1 MEIRTH
7 SVRHTKRNNGPT
19 MPPRRSKT
27 NPKNGSSSPATR
39 APATAGEPPAP
50 SPPERGGRIRIAR
63 RVGARF
69 SPRACMLGFGYFA
82 RDAVV
87 LARVT
92 EDEVDAV
99 VRGQRTH
106 DVRLRASADGFGELF
121 ASCTC
126 TPASL
131 GTNPCRHLWAA
142 ILEVDRRGALAC
154 LRRSAS
160 SLLLSDLAD
169 DEGASAPGGA
179 PPLPTTSTHEKHRPR
194 GKPPTRSARPTKKSS
209 PTKSSPTMKPSPSP
223 TTKRPSSKEQPPTK
237 KGLSAKNR
245 PSTPKEPLPE
255 KRGEAVPKGPGR
267 PKTKRPR

>member
-1 MEIRTH
+1 
-7 SVRHTKRNNGPT
+7 

-27 NPKNGSSSPATR
+27 NPKNGSSSPATH

-160 SLLLSDLAD
+160 SLLLSDLVD
-169 DEGASAPGGA
+169 DEGASTPGGA
-179 PPLPTTSTHEKHRPR
+179 PPFPTTSTHEKRRPR
-194 GKPPTRSARPTKKSS
+194 EKPPTRSARPTKK
-209 PTKSSPTMKPSPSP
+209 
-223 TTKRPSSKEQPPTK
+223 
-237 KGLSAKNR
+237 GLSAKKR

-255 KRGEAVPKGPGR
+255 KRGEPAPKGPRR